1 MVRMVSTMIAWTPTT
16 GKTAAVEEGS
26 TVTASLEIEDGGV
39 ATVETEDAA
48 IVAVAVVTDEA
59 LLPSLQHL
67 QLSPPNP

>member
-1 MVRMVSTMIAWTPTT
+1 
-16 GKTAAVEEGS
+16 VEEGS

>member
-1 MVRMVSTMIAWTPTT
+1 MVSTMIAWTPTT
-16 GKTAAVEEGS
+16 GKTAVVEEGS
-26 TVTASLEIEDGGV
+26 TVTASSEIEDGGV

-59 LLPSLQHL
+59 SLPSLQHL